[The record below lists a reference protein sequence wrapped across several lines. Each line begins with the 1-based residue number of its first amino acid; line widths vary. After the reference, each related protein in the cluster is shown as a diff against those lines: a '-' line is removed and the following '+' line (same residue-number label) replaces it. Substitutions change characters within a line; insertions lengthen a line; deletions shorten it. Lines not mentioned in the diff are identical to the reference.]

1 MNVLGTPWALQ
12 TLLEVAIHGVAV
24 PHSPTE
30 EGLLSFRVTQPPDF
44 GKDGDGEE
52 GVG

>member
-12 TLLEVAIHGVAV
+12 SVWKVAIHGVTV
-24 PHSPTE
+24 QDIPTE
-30 EGLLSFRVTQPPDF
+30 ERLLSFRVTAPLDF